1 MRKRLRKG
9 LRAFLRKQSGQG
21 ITEYAAMIAFVA
33 VLVAVVFTITHGGLE
48 KSISAAYSSIVVQ
61 LQNLSSASGTAQG

>member
-33 VLVAVVFTITHGGLE
+33 ILVAIVFTITQGGLA
-48 KSISAAYSSIVVQ
+48 KSVSAAYSSIIVQ
-61 LQNLSSASGTAQG
+61 LNNLSTASGTAQG